1 MALHPFGCPEED
13 GHTRRGKVVD
23 ADRPRG
29 VVDELH
35 ESSTLMLHCQGAT
48 VVQIHIHSRAD
59 MVAPIR
65 AWRDGQTQATKGD
78 SIVVG
83 HGAPIVAGKDML
95 RRQFLGPGAESW
107 FRKGR
112 FTANPLWTPE
122 GVSADCTWRY
132 TEPETRLAWFREESP

>member
-1 MALHPFGCPEED
+1 MALRPYPKGYGGCILN
-13 GHTRRGKVVD
+13 GIGRHKVVN

-65 AWRDGQTQATKGD
+65 AWRDGQTQATERD

-83 HGAPIVAGKDML
+83 YSAPVVAGKDML

-107 FRKGR
+107 FRRGGLAAKALVVLGNVPGQNPIGLVQGR
-112 FTANPLWTPE
+112 GA
-122 GVSADCTWRY
+122 VAS
-132 TEPETRLAWFREESP
+132 